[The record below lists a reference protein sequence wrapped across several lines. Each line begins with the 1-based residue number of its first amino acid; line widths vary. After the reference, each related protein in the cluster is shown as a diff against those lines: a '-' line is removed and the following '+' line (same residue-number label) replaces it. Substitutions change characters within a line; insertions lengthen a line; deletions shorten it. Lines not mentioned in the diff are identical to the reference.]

1 MDPEVMMLKIDKLAE
16 EFAESPTLV
25 LAEELENLL
34 SKFKIAVGI
43 GVFDQLYSYSRLE
56 SRVEKYLNQL
66 EDEDSREKF
75 AQSLKPS
82 SLEDLMRVPR
92 NEEHHG

>member
-25 LAEELENLL
+25 LAEQLENLL

-56 SRVEKYLNQL
+56 SKVEKYLNQL
-66 EDEDSREKF
+66 EDEDSRAEKF

-82 SLEDLMRVPR
+82 SLEDLMRMP
-92 NEEHHG
+92 

>member
-1 MDPEVMMLKIDKLAE
+1 MDPEVMMMKIDKLAE
-16 EFAESPTLV
+16 EFAESPTRV
-25 LAEELENLL
+25 LAEQLEKLL

-56 SRVEKYLNQL
+56 SKVEKYLNQL
-66 EDEDSREKF
+66 EDDEDEDSRREKF

-82 SLEDLMRVPR
+82 SLEDLMRVS
-92 NEEHHG
+92 

>member
-1 MDPEVMMLKIDKLAE
+1 MDPEVMMIKIDKLAE

-25 LAEELENLL
+25 LAEQLENLL

-43 GVFDQLYSYSRLE
+43 GVFYQLYSYSRLE

-66 EDEDSREKF
+66 EEDEDSREKF

-82 SLEDLMRVPR
+82 SLEDLMRAP
-92 NEEHHG
+92 

>member
-1 MDPEVMMLKIDKLAE
+1 MDPEVMMMKIDKLAE

-25 LAEELENLL
+25 LAEQLEKLL

-66 EDEDSREKF
+66 EDEDSSREKF

-82 SLEDLMRVPR
+82 SLEDLMRMP
-92 NEEHHG
+92 

>member
-1 MDPEVMMLKIDKLAE
+1 MDPEVMMMKIDKLAE

-25 LAEELENLL
+25 LAEQLEKLL

-66 EDEDSREKF
+66 EEDEDSSREKF
-75 AQSLKPS
+75 AQSLKPN
-82 SLEDLMRVPR
+82 SLEDLMRMP
-92 NEEHHG
+92 

>member
-1 MDPEVMMLKIDKLAE
+1 MDPEVMMMKIDKLAE

-25 LAEELENLL
+25 LAEQLEKLL

-56 SRVEKYLNQL
+56 AKVEKYLNQL
-66 EDEDSREKF
+66 EDEDSIREKF

-82 SLEDLMRVPR
+82 SLEDLMRMT
-92 NEEHHG
+92 

>member
-25 LAEELENLL
+25 LAEQLEKLL

-66 EDEDSREKF
+66 EDEDSNAEKF
-75 AQSLKPS
+75 A
-82 SLEDLMRVPR
+82 
-92 NEEHHG
+92 

>member
-1 MDPEVMMLKIDKLAE
+1 MDPEVMMMKIDKLAE

-25 LAEELENLL
+25 LAEQLEKLL

-66 EDEDSREKF
+66 EEDEDSSGEKF

-82 SLEDLMRVPR
+82 SLEDLMRMT
-92 NEEHHG
+92 